1 MGRACRICDRKFFL
15 RTSYQGYATLL
26 THFIDDIA
34 EIEQNFNMVKI
45 DLNELEEQGALIDE
59 QIRDEEKRYIT
70 ADVNQRLKL
79 EKYQVEH
86 EEMRQQRE
94 TLQQQLKIRNERE

>member
-1 MGRACRICDRKFFL
+1 M
-15 RTSYQGYATLL
+15 
-26 THFIDDIA
+26 DDMA
-34 EIEQNFNMVKI
+34 EIEQNFNIVKI
-45 DLNELEEQGALIDE
+45 DLNEIEEEGALIDE
-59 QIRDEEKRYIT
+59 QIREEEKRYIT

-86 EEMRQQRE
+86 EEMRQLRE

>member
-26 THFIDDIA
+26 THYIDDIA

-45 DLNELEEQGALIDE
+45 DLNELGEQGALIDD

>member
-1 MGRACRICDRKFFL
+1 MALSEIQRFCKMGRACRICDRKFFL

-79 EKYQVEH
+79 EKY
-86 EEMRQQRE
+86 
-94 TLQQQLKIRNERE
+94 

>member
-26 THFIDDIA
+26 THYIDDIA

-45 DLNELEEQGALIDE
+45 DLNELDKEGALIDE
-59 QIRDEEKRYIT
+59 QIRDEEKRYIA
-70 ADVNQRLKL
+70 ADVN
-79 EKYQVEH
+79 
-86 EEMRQQRE
+86 
-94 TLQQQLKIRNERE
+94 

>member
-1 MGRACRICDRKFFL
+1 M
-15 RTSYQGYATLL
+15 L
-26 THFIDDIA
+26 THYVDDIA
-34 EIEQNFNMVKI
+34 EVEQNFNIVKI

-79 EKYQVEH
+79 EKY
-86 EEMRQQRE
+86 
-94 TLQQQLKIRNERE
+94 